1 LSAEAR
7 SAKVEGADTLFTPQF
22 FLIWSYSFTVF
33 LSAFQLLPTAPFHIL
48 ALGGSQLEAGLFLG
62 FLTYAS
68 AASAPITGAIADRI
82 GKRRVL
88 IVASLA
94 ITVFSLLYA
103 WAPSYQVIL
112 ALVLVHGVFW
122 SGLLSSSNSYA
133 LDIIP
138 ISRRAEGLGY
148 TGFASVFGVA
158 VAPWIG
164 LWLFDHGG
172 WRTLCIEAAVLN
184 LIMAAIAWWLPPDKR
199 HIHSGSMHPRD
210 LVEWPVL
217 IGAVTLFLYSFSY
230 GAITS
235 FVAVYADSVG
245 VAPRALYFTAFCL
258 TIIATRPFIGRRADR
273 FGHARLI
280 VPCLALIVI
289 GVWTL
294 ALAHTRTMFIVSA
307 ILFGVGFGSAYPI
320 FVAHLMQHVEARRRG
335 ATFGALIGAFD
346 TGIGTGSIAVGWIS
360 EHYGFGRAFGIAGA
374 LALLSIPYF
383 LYMEKRQW
391 TTSVSA
397 RRG

>member
-1 LSAEAR
+1 M
-7 SAKVEGADTLFTPQF
+7 
-22 FLIWSYSFTVF
+22 WSYSFTVF

-48 ALGGSQLEAGLFLG
+48 SLGGNTTEAGLFLG

-68 AASAPITGAIADRI
+68 AISAPITGAIADRF

-103 WAPSYQVIL
+103 IAPSYQVIL

-122 SGLLSSSNSYA
+122 SGLLSSSSSYVI
-133 LDIIP
+133 DIVP
-138 ISRRAEGLGY
+138 KSRRAEGMGY
-148 TGFASVFGVA
+148 SGFASILGVA

-172 WRTLCIEAAVLN
+172 WRLLCFETAGLN
-184 LIMAAIAWWLPPDKR
+184 ALMAFLAWRLPPDRR
-199 HIHSGSMHPRD
+199 HAAPPQSMHPRD
-210 LVEWPVL
+210 LVEWRIL

-230 GAITS
+230 GGITS
-235 FVAVYADSVG
+235 FVAIYAESVG
-245 VAPRALYFTAFCL
+245 VTPRALYFTAFCL
-258 TIIATRPFIGRRADR
+258 TIIATRPFIGRYADR
-273 FGHARLI
+273 VGYSTLI
-280 VPCLALIVI
+280 VPCLAMIVI
-289 GVWTL
+289 GVWVL
-294 ALAHTRTMFIVSA
+294 AIADSRAMFVLSA
-307 ILFGVGFGSAYPI
+307 MLFGLGFGSAYPI
-320 FVAHLMQHVEARRRG
+320 FVAHLMHHVAEHRRG

-346 TGIGTGSIAVGWIS
+346 TGIGTGSIAVGWMS
-360 EHYGFGRAFGIAGA
+360 GRYGFGRAFGVAGA

-383 LYMEKRQW
+383 LYMERRQW

-397 RRG
+397 RRN